1 MGKSPGKWLKTVLL
15 GKKSSRSSVSKGRD
29 GSKAGNVKETRIT
42 ATVPSADL
50 VVSPPIVSQ
59 PASDTNHN
67 QGGNSELDK
76 GTTPTLQCN
85 EAVSLPQDIENQ
97 EQALSSQ
104 GGLDVTKQY
113 KSATK
118 VQAAFRGY
126 LARRA
131 FRALRGIIRLQAL
144 VRGHLVRRQARA
156 TLRCMQGIVKLQA
169 LVRGQKVKL
178 SDGRIEV
185 SKKSSLRK
193 PLDVKRSDSTGL
205 SASMRR
211 EKTRANAFVTKYLGS
226 SSKAM
231 HLQLQYGPDEPNSAW
246 AWLERWT
253 LSRFWKPFL
262 QPKKVVDSK
271 SQTRQGAVHGV
282 VTEPSRS
289 RRVIRK
295 APMANADTSSTLST
309 SESEKPKR
317 NLRKASAHHVD
328 PVQEHPQSELEKVKR
343 NLRKVS
349 NAALESAA
357 GQAEVEIEE
366 PKRSLRKP
374 SNSVSADSPNNSM
387 SESIAE
393 IKQVGTVPI
402 TAQFSIPVE
411 SEKPNHLMGELSSSS
426 ACEISEQPINE
437 CAEEV
442 QDTTAVVSGQ
452 GDVEPTQEL
461 LASDV
466 QADVLLEDHPQLELP
481 PLENSTKDENV
492 LVTNTELVSKEDQT
506 SNENQKIT
514 KRRSSFP
521 AKQENLEIGVRNSP
535 SIPSYMAA
543 TESAKAKLRGQ
554 GSPRI
559 TNDAVEKNGFTRRHS
574 LPSSTNAKMSS
585 SSPRTQ
591 RVVQSN
597 GKGASK
603 TDRSLLTS
611 RDGNEKVA
619 QAEWRR

>member
-1 MGKSPGKWLKTVLL
+1 MGKSPGKWLKTILL

-29 GSKAGNVKETRIT
+29 SSKAGNVKETRIT
-42 ATVPSADL
+42 AKAPSDDL
-50 VVSPPIVSQ
+50 VVSPPIISQ
-59 PASDTNHN
+59 PASGTTHK
-67 QGGNSELDK
+67 QGGNSDTDT
-76 GTTPTLQCN
+76 GTTPNLHSN
-85 EAVSLPQDIENQ
+85 EVVSLPQNQ
-97 EQALSSQ
+97 EQLPSD
-104 GGLDVTKQY
+104 LDRTKQY
-113 KSATK
+113 KSATM

-169 LVRGQKVKL
+169 LVRGQRVTL
-178 SDGRIEV
+178 SDGRTEV

-193 PLDVKRSDSTGL
+193 PLGVKRSDSTGL
-205 SASMRR
+205 SAPVRR
-211 EKTRANAFVTKYLGS
+211 EKPRVNAFVTKYLGS

-231 HLQLQYGPDEPNSAW
+231 HLRLQFGPDEPNSAW

-271 SQTRQGAVHGV
+271 SQTRQGANHNV
-282 VTEPSRS
+282 VAEPSRS

-295 APMANADTSSTLST
+295 APMANADTSSALST

-317 NLRKASAHHVD
+317 NLRKSSAHPVD

-349 NAALESAA
+349 NSSAEPA
-357 GQAEVEIEE
+357 SQSEIETEE

-374 SNSVSADSPNNSM
+374 SNSPSADIPNHSM

-393 IKQVGTVPI
+393 IKQVSTVPV
-402 TAQFSIPVE
+402 TEQFNIPVE
-411 SEKPNHLMGELSSSS
+411 AEKPNNNMEELSSFS
-426 ACEISEQPINE
+426 ACEISEQAIDE
-437 CAEEV
+437 CAV
-442 QDTTAVVSGQ
+442 QIQQA
-452 GDVEPTQEL
+452 DVEPTQEL
-461 LASDV
+461 LAEAV
-466 QADVLLEDHPQLELP
+466 QVDVLLEDHSQIEFP
-481 PLENSTKDENV
+481 PLENSTKDENIP
-492 LVTNTELVSKEDQT
+492 VTNTDLVSKDDQT
-506 SNENQKIT
+506 SNENHKIT
-514 KRRSSFP
+514 KRRTSFP
-521 AKQENLEIGVRNSP
+521 AKQENLEIGLRNSP
-535 SIPSYMAA
+535 NIPSYMAA

-559 TNDAVEKNGFTRRHS
+559 SNDVVEKNGFTRRHS
-574 LPSSTNAKMSS
+574 LPSLINAKMSS

>member
-1 MGKSPGKWLKTVLL
+1 MGKSPGKWLKTILL
-15 GKKSSRSSVSKGRD
+15 GKKSSRSGVSKGRE
-29 GSKAGNVKETRIT
+29 GSKDGNVKETRIT
-42 ATVPSADL
+42 AKAPSDDL
-50 VVSPPIVSQ
+50 VVSPPIISQ
-59 PASDTNHN
+59 RASGTIHK
-67 QGGNSELDK
+67 QGGNSDMDT
-76 GTTPTLQCN
+76 GTTPNLHSN
-85 EAVSLPQDIENQ
+85 EVGSLPQDQ
-97 EQALSSQ
+97 EQPPSD
-104 GGLDVTKQY
+104 LDRTKQY

-144 VRGHLVRRQARA
+144 VCGHLVRRQARA

-169 LVRGQKVKL
+169 LVRGQRVTL
-178 SDGRIEV
+178 SDGHIEV

-193 PLDVKRSDSTGL
+193 PLGVKRSDSTGL
-205 SASMRR
+205 SAPVRR
-211 EKTRANAFVTKYLGS
+211 EKPRVNAFVTKYLGS

-231 HLQLQYGPDEPNSAW
+231 HLRLQYGPDEPNSAW

-271 SQTRQGAVHGV
+271 SQTRQGAVHNV
-282 VTEPSRS
+282 ATEPNRS

-295 APMANADTSSTLST
+295 APMSNADTSSALST
-309 SESEKPKR
+309 SESKKPKR
-317 NLRKASAHHVD
+317 YLRKASAHHVD

-349 NAALESAA
+349 NSSVEPA
-357 GQAEVEIEE
+357 GQPEIETKE

-374 SNSVSADSPNNSM
+374 SNSPSADIPNHSL

-393 IKQVGTVPI
+393 IKQVSTVPV
-402 TAQFSIPVE
+402 TEQFNIPVE
-411 SEKPNHLMGELSSSS
+411 AEKPNNSMGELSSFS
-426 ACEISEQPINE
+426 ACEIPEQGIDE
-437 CAEEV
+437 CAEQV
-442 QDTTAVVSGQ
+442 QRTAAVVSGQ
-452 GDVEPTQEL
+452 ADVEPTQEL
-461 LASDV
+461 LAAEAQVDLS
-466 QADVLLEDHPQLELP
+466 LEDHSQIEFP
-481 PLENSTKDENV
+481 PLENSIKGKNIP
-492 LVTNTELVSKEDQT
+492 VTNTELVSKDDQT
-506 SNENQKIT
+506 SNENHGIT
-514 KRRSSFP
+514 KRRTSFP
-521 AKQENLEIGVRNSP
+521 AKQENLEIGLRNSP

-543 TESAKAKLRGQ
+543 TQSAKAKLRGQ
-554 GSPRI
+554 GSLRI
-559 TNDAVEKNGFTRRHS
+559 SNDVVENNGFTRRHS

-611 RDGNEKVA
+611 RDGNERVA